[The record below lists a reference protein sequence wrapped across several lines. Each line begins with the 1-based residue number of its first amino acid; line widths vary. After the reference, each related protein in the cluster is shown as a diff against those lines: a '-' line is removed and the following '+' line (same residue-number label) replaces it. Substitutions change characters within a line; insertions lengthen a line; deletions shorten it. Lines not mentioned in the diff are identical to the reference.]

1 MGVTGNRLLAVI
13 CVVIFTSPFLH
24 AAPDQEQVPATWD
37 IWGVPHIEA
46 SSENALVYAAGWAQM
61 RSHANAV
68 LSLMARSRGR
78 LAETPGNLKLDYAL
92 EQDRWVHRMGI
103 ASTAL
108 QWWEQQRPVERD
120 CLQSFADGI
129 NDYAKSHPG
138 DINDELRPVLPIQ
151 AVDVLARLAHVML
164 YDFAVSEAKVAD
176 DAGAWRAGI
185 EPTIASVQN
194 RGSNAVAIAPH
205 KSGSAALLMSNPHL
219 PWSDLVRW
227 FEYESVTPQ
236 GNFYGV
242 SLLGL
247 PTQVIGFNQK
257 LGWTQTVNPM
267 HSYYLYELKLKGDG
281 YLLDGEP
288 IAFQT
293 RTENIRVR
301 QPSGEFIDKPITL
314 SDSIFGPVVARD
326 KDRALAL
333 WVTGKDAAHTL
344 TQYRDMARAQDHE
357 TFNRL
362 LKRQQIPIF
371 SIIYADHDG
380 KIAYYFGGRNPASHY
395 DIPRDSVILDGSKR
409 ANLWT
414 DVLPLE
420 QLPAIID
427 PESGWVQNANDPPWT
442 ASLPARLSPTDYA
455 KGLVTSPFVN
465 LRAQRIIERLK
476 AAPTVDFNALQNLK
490 LDTGSELALRTLDDL
505 IAAGRQSS
513 DPDSRAGAQILTGW
527 DRAMNADS
535 RGAALFSQWV
545 TLMPADDSIFTVPF
559 DPRKPLAGPR
569 GLAVPAK
576 AALLLGDAVRD
587 LRKKGIAPDVAWGEL
602 FKLPGAQ
609 RLPANGGP
617 DPLGLIRASY
627 FTRSGP
633 APGYVANGGDGF
645 STVVEFGTQ
654 PHAVGL
660 LAYGNFTEPS
670 PQGVRDQMQL
680 YADRRLR
687 TLLRA
692 PVAQSDIVLKE
703 LIPYVPNHS
712 LRAADAGNRPVPT
725 MPWR

>member
-1 MGVTGNRLLAVI
+1 MGVTGNRRLAVI
-13 CVVIFTSPFLH
+13 CVAIFTSPFLH
-24 AAPDQEQVPATWD
+24 TRPAQAEVPVTWD

-46 SSENALVYAAGWAQM
+46 SSENALAYAAGWVQM

-68 LSLMARSRGR
+68 LTLMARSRGR
-78 LAETPGNLKLDYAL
+78 LAETPGHLKLDYAL
-92 EQDRWVHRMGI
+92 DQDRWVHRMGI

-108 QWWEQQRPVERD
+108 QWWEQQQPVERES
-120 CLQSFADGI
+120 LQSFADGI
-129 NDYAKSHPG
+129 NDYANSHPG
-138 DINDELRPVLPIQ
+138 DINEELRVVLPIQ
-151 AVDVLARLAHVML
+151 GVDVLARLAHVML
-164 YDFAVSEAKVAD
+164 YDFAVSEAKIAD
-176 DAGAWRAGI
+176 DTVAWRAGV
-185 EPTIASVQN
+185 EPTIASVQD
-194 RGSNAVAIAPH
+194 RGSNAVAIAPQ

-257 LGWTQTVNPM
+257 LGWTHTVNPM
-267 HSYYLYELKLKGDG
+267 HSYYLYELKLKGEG
-281 YLLDGEP
+281 YLIDGEP
-288 IAFQT
+288 TAFQT
-293 RTENIRVR
+293 RTETIRVR
-301 QPSGEFIDKPITL
+301 QPSGGFIDKPITI
-314 SDSIFGPVVARD
+314 SDSLFGPVVARD

-357 TFNRL
+357 TFQRL
-362 LKRQQIPIF
+362 LRRQQIAIF

-380 KIAYYFGGRNPASHY
+380 KIAYYFGGRNPASY
-395 DIPRDSVILDGSKR
+395 NNIPRDSLILDGSKR
-409 ANLWT
+409 ANQWT
-414 DVLPLE
+414 DVLPLD

-442 ASLPARLSPTDYA
+442 ASLPARLSSTDYA
-455 KGLVTSPFVN
+455 KGLVTTPFVN

-476 AAPTVDFNALQNLK
+476 ATPTVDFNALLNLK
-490 LDTGSELALRTLDDL
+490 LDTGSELAERMLDDL
-505 IAAGRQSS
+505 IVAGGQAK
-513 DPDSRAGAQILTGW
+513 DPDSRAGAQILAGW

-535 RGAALFSQWV
+535 RGAVLFSQWV
-545 TLMPADDSIFTVPF
+545 KLMPGDDSIFTVPF
-559 DPRKPLAGPR
+559 NPRKPLAGPR

-576 AALLLGDAVRD
+576 GALLLGDAVRE
-587 LRKKGIAPDVAWGEL
+587 LRKTGVAPDVAWGEL

-617 DPLGLIRASY
+617 DPFGLIRASY
-627 FTRSGP
+627 FSQPGST
-633 APGYVANGGDGF
+633 PGYVANGGDGF
-645 STVVEFGTQ
+645 TSVVEFGTQ
-654 PHAVGL
+654 IHAMGL

-670 PQGVRDQMQL
+670 PQGIHDQMQL
-680 YADRRLR
+680 YADKHLR
-687 TLLRA
+687 TLLRT
-692 PVAQSDIVLKE
+692 PVAPGDTVLKE

-712 LRAADAGNRPVPT
+712 LRAAEAESRPVPT

>member
-1 MGVTGNRLLAVI
+1 MGITGNRLLAVI
-13 CVVIFTSPFLH
+13 CVVIFTSPFLR
-24 AAPDQEQVPATWD
+24 AAPAREQIPVTWD
-37 IWGVPHIEA
+37 SWGVPHIEA
-46 SSENALVYAAGWAQM
+46 SSENALAYAAGWTQM

-68 LSLMARSRGR
+68 LTLMARSRGR
-78 LAETPGNLKLDYAL
+78 LAETPGQLQLDYAL
-92 EQDRWVHRMGI
+92 AQDRWVHQMGI

-108 QWWEQQRPVERD
+108 QWWEQQQPVERES
-120 CLQSFADGI
+120 LQSFADGI
-129 NDYAKSHPG
+129 NDYATAHRG
-138 DINDELRPVLPIQ
+138 EIDDELRAVLPIQ

-164 YDFAVSEAKVAD
+164 YDFAVSAAKVGD
-176 DAGAWRAGI
+176 DTRAWRAGA
-185 EPTIASVQN
+185 EPAIASVQN
-194 RGSNAVAIAPH
+194 RGSNAVAIAPR
-205 KSGSAALLMSNPHL
+205 KSGSAALLLSNPHL

-227 FEYESVTPQ
+227 FEYESVTPH

-257 LGWTQTVNPM
+257 LGWTHTVNPM

-288 IAFQT
+288 TAFQT
-293 RTENIRVR
+293 RTETIRLR
-301 QPSGEFIDKPITL
+301 QPSGEFIDKLITF
-314 SDSIFGPVVARD
+314 SDSLFGPVVARN

-362 LKRQQIPIF
+362 LKRQQIAIF
-371 SIIYADHDG
+371 SIIYADRDG
-380 KIAYYFGGRNPASHY
+380 KIAYYFGGRNPASRNNIH
-395 DIPRDSVILDGSKR
+395 RDALILDGSKR

-420 QLPAIID
+420 QLPAVID

-442 ASLPARLSPTDYA
+442 ATQPARLSSTDYA
-455 KGLVTSPFVN
+455 KGLVTSTFVN
-465 LRAQRIIERLK
+465 LRAQRIIQRLE
-476 AAPTVDFNALQNLK
+476 ATPTIDFNALLNLK

-505 IAAGRQSS
+505 IAAGRQAS
-513 DPDSRAGAQILTGW
+513 DPDSQVGARILSGW

-535 RGAALFSQWV
+535 RGAVLFSQWV
-545 TLMPADDSIFTVPF
+545 KLMPGDDNIFTIPF
-559 DPRKPLAGPR
+559 DPRNPLAGPR

-576 AALLLGDAVRD
+576 AAGLLGEAVRG
-587 LRKKGIAPDVAWGEL
+587 LRETGVAPDVAWGEL

-617 DPLGLIRASY
+617 DPLGLIRATY
-627 FTRSGP
+627 FAQPGP
-633 APGYVANGGDGF
+633 TPGYIANGGDGF
-645 STVVEFGTQ
+645 SAVVEFGTQ
-654 PHAVGL
+654 PRAMGL

-670 PQGVRDQMQL
+670 PPGVRDQMQL
-680 YADRRLR
+680 YADKRLR

-692 PVAQSDIVLKE
+692 PVDSSDIVLKE
-703 LIPYVPNHS
+703 LIPYSPNHS
-712 LRAADAGNRPVPT
+712 LRAADTGNRPVPT